1 MVSSFMRS
9 SGWIRVVQFL
19 QRHMQMAPNDVGR
32 RKRLPGSS
40 AEQKSNLAAANE
52 LFEPSGNRRVK
63 IDLTDGIRSLE
74 PLFDLSATNLLLDVN
89 GREIGRSCFI
99 VFDANPPPDSKPRRT
114 TENENHTF
122 SGFLP
127 PAKPVITSAENEG

>member
-19 QRHMQMAPNDVGR
+19 QRNMQMAPNDVGR

-40 AEQKSNLAAANE
+40 AEQESNLAAANK

-63 IDLTDGIRSLE
+63 IDLTDGIRRLE
-74 PLFDLSATNLLLDVN
+74 PLVTNGGGGARLEYATPISFFSVLTKV
-89 GREIGRSCFI
+89 GETGPS
-99 VFDANPPPDSKPRRT
+99 NP
-114 TENENHTF
+114 
-122 SGFLP
+122 
-127 PAKPVITSAENEG
+127 